1 MIEFENNTTQIFHI
15 ARFRKYAKTDQ
26 NNDFSEVHMNARLN
40 QRQQEVMNLVQR
52 QGFVSIE
59 PLSTHFDV
67 TAQTIRRDINFL
79 CDQGMLQR
87 YHGGA
92 GLPSG
97 AENTAYSTRRDQ
109 HSEEK
114 QSIAAIVAA
123 QIPDH
128 SSLFINIGT
137 TNEEVARAL
146 MGHQGLR
153 IITNN
158 LNVAHLMSAKQDFE
172 VIVASGVV
180 RSEDRGVVGEAT
192 TDFISQFIV
201 DFGII
206 GISGIDM
213 DGTLLD
219 FDYRE
224 VRVSQ
229 TIIKHSRRVFLVTDH
244 TKFGRNAM
252 VRLASIGE
260 MSAIFTDQ
268 PPPAEIAE
276 IADAAGTAIHIPSGV

>member
-1 MIEFENNTTQIFHI
+1 
-15 ARFRKYAKTDQ
+15 
-26 NNDFSEVHMNARLN
+26 MNSTLN
-40 QRQQEVMNLVQR
+40 QRQQQIMDMVQR

-59 PLSTHFDV
+59 PLAKHFDV

-79 CDQGMLQR
+79 CDGDMLQR

-92 GLPSG
+92 GLPTS
-97 AENTAYSTRRDQ
+97 AANVAYSTRQDQ
-109 HSEEK
+109 HHTEK
-114 QSIAAIVAA
+114 QNIAAVAAA

-128 SSLFINIGT
+128 ASLFINIGT

-158 LNVAHLMSAKQDFE
+158 LNVAHLMSAKRDFE

-192 TDFISQFIV
+192 MDFISQFKV
-201 DFGII
+201 DIGII
-206 GISGIDM
+206 GISGIDE

-252 VRLASIGE
+252 VRLGGIGE
-260 MSAIFTDQ
+260 VSAVFTDR
-268 PPPAEIAE
+268 PPPPE
-276 IADAAGTAIHIPSGV
+276 IADIAAAAGTTIHIAPSP